1 MRSLPS
7 ATQSRG
13 RFFSYSPTP
22 RICGAWIHHRVA
34 REIQRSASDRRAAEA
49 RRETSRF
56 RTQLGLVG
64 RVLNA
69 ETRREDQCV
78 AEDGQP
84 AALSALLIRRPSGGE
99 SFVKSASSPSYQWAD
114 SSHTH

>member
-1 MRSLPS
+1 MIDRAQTRVRALFRES
-7 ATQSRG
+7 AADT
-13 RFFSYSPTP
+13 
-22 RICGAWIHHRVA
+22 
-34 REIQRSASDRRAAEA
+34 
-49 RRETSRF
+49 TSRF
-56 RTQLGLVG
+56 RTQLRLVG

-99 SFVKSASSPSYQWAD
+99 SFVKSASSPSNQWAD